1 MNSRIQI
8 SVFICILIILGVGAI
23 AYKNQVLS
31 FPLSTSEDQ
40 EVWSVEIKLSF
51 ESTEDVVT
59 VALNAADINP
69 YRRTRITE
77 HSGPFQRKKTRLE
90 NNYETVS
97 FEGEMPPGKQ
107 ELLIRYET
115 WFLSHNDYEHAKPEP
130 LAEPEFLDEEKQ
142 SVKDITAQL
151 NRLSSPKEKAL
162 ALLDMMHTSEPSIRR
177 LLSEKARLKERLALA
192 QNILALAGVHTK
204 TAQGLMLRDRK
215 RNTPIQQFLLVHED
229 GAWLTIDAQ
238 EEYVVEPNRLMLFQE
253 GNEPLIEIYGGRN
266 AELRFSMLREY
277 RNALNASVEDQ
288 GASKSLFIDFS
299 IYSLPISEQ
308 STFKLLL
315 IIPLGA
321 LVVVILRNL
330 VGIRTSGTFMPVL
343 IALVFL
349 QTELIEGLT
358 LFILV
363 ISIGLLLRSWLSRL
377 NLLLVPRIASVLVFV
392 IIIFAAI
399 GIASHKLGIPWGLK
413 VTFFPM
419 IITAWTV
426 ERLSIL
432 WEEEGPREVAIQG
445 FGSLFTAI
453 LSYLL
458 MSNRYVED
466 FVFLYPE
473 SLLLVLAAILTI
485 GNYNGYRLS
494 DLRRFK
500 SILEHH

>member
-1 MNSRIQI
+1 MTSRIQI
-8 SVFICILIILGVGAI
+8 IVVICALVLLGVGAI

-31 FPLSTSEDQ
+31 FPLSTNQDQ

-51 ESTEDVVT
+51 EATEESVELS
-59 VALNAADINP
+59 LNAADKNP
-69 YRRTRITE
+69 YRRTLVAE
-77 HSGPFQRKKTRLE
+77 KFGPFESHTTTQENGYESIVFKGDMRL
-90 NNYETVS
+90 
-97 FEGEMPPGKQ
+97 GKQ
-107 ELLIRYET
+107 EAVIRYVT
-115 WFLSHNDYEHAKPEP
+115 WFLNNENYTRPAPNSLIRPT
-130 LAEPEFLDEEKQ
+130 FLVSEKQ
-142 SVKDITAQL
+142 AVNAIKEALKQYK
-151 NRLSSPKEKAL
+151 SPREKAL
-162 ALLDMMHTSEPSIRR
+162 ALLEMMNTDEPNVRQ
-177 LLSEKARLKERLALA
+177 LLGDKARLNKRLELA
-192 QNILALAGVHTK
+192 QKLLALAGVHTK

-215 RNTPIQQFLLVHED
+215 RNTPIQQFLRVYELD
-229 GAWLTIDAQ
+229 AWHTIDVQ
-238 EEYVVEPNRLMLFQE
+238 EEYVIQPNRLILFQE
-253 GNEPLIEIYGGRN
+253 GDEPLIEVYGGRN
-266 AELRFSMLREY
+266 ADLRFSMLREY
-277 RNALNASVEDQ
+277 RNALDTSVESQ
-288 GASKSLFIDFS
+288 GISDSLFIDFS

-315 IIPLGA
+315 LIPLGA
-321 LVVVILRNL
+321 LVIVIFRNL

-343 IALVFL
+343 IAMVFL
-349 QTELIEGLT
+349 QTELIAGLT
-358 LFILV
+358 LFVLV

-445 FGSLFTAI
+445 FGSLLTAI

-458 MSNRYVED
+458 MSNKYVAD

-473 SLLLVLAAILTI
+473 SLLLVLAAILSI

-500 SILEHH
+500 SILEHR

>member
-1 MNSRIQI
+1 MNSRLQIAFVI
-8 SVFICILIILGVGAI
+8 SVLIILGLGAV

-31 FPLSTSEDQ
+31 FPLTTNQDQ

-51 ESTEDVVT
+51 EATEESVR
-59 VALNAADINP
+59 LFINAADKNP
-69 YRRTRITE
+69 YRRTLVTQKF
-77 HSGPFQRKKTRLE
+77 GPFQSQKNNSENGYESVLLE
-90 NNYETVS
+90 GKMNL
-97 FEGEMPPGKQ
+97 GKQ
-107 ELLIRYET
+107 EAAIRYVT
-115 WFLSHNDYEHAKPEP
+115 WFLNNDNYTRP
-130 LAEPEFLDEEKQ
+130 
-142 SVKDITAQL
+142 
-151 NRLSSPKEKAL
+151 SPKELSLPTFLVSEKQAVDAITRSLEQYRSHKGKAL
-162 ALLDMMHTSEPSIRR
+162 ALLDMMNTDEPSMLV
-177 LLSEKARLKERLALA
+177 LLGENARLSKRIELA
-192 QNILALAGVHTK
+192 QKLLAYSGVHSK
-204 TAQGLMLRDRK
+204 AAQGLMLRDRK
-215 RNTPIQQFLLVHED
+215 RNTPIQQFLRVYEQD
-229 GAWLTIDAQ
+229 AWHTIDAL
-238 EEYVVEPNRLMLFQE
+238 EEYVIQPNRLILFQE
-253 GNEPLIEIYGGRN
+253 GDEPLIEIYGGRN

-277 RNALNASVEDQ
+277 RNALATSVESQ
-288 GASKSLFIDFS
+288 GIADSLFIDFS

-321 LVVVILRNL
+321 LVVVIFRNL
-330 VGIRTSGTFMPVL
+330 IGIRTSGTFMPVL
-343 IALVFL
+343 IAMVFL
-349 QTELIEGLT
+349 QTELIVGLT
-358 LFILV
+358 LFVLV

-432 WEEEGPREVAIQG
+432 WEEEGPREVGIQG
-445 FGSLFTAI
+445 LGSLLTAVV
-453 LSYLL
+453 SYIL
-458 MSNRYVED
+458 MSNTYVAD

-473 SLLLVLAAILTI
+473 SLLLVLAAILAI

-500 SILEHH
+500 SILEHR